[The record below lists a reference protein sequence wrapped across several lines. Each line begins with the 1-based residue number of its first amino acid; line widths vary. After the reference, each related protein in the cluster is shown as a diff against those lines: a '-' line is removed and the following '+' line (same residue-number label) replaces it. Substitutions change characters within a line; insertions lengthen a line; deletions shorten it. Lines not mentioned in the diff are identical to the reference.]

1 MKDFPAIIGKNVLE
15 IRAQRKMSQELLEQ
29 LTGIS
34 QDQISR
40 FESGERIPSVRQL
53 VAMCEALG
61 CSPSEMLKCK
71 RRSS

>member
-1 MKDFPAIIGKNVLE
+1 MKDFPAIIGKNLLE

-53 VAMCEALG
+53 VAMCEALK
-61 CSPSEMLKCK
+61 CSPSEMLKCQ
-71 RRSS
+71 RRPS

>member
-1 MKDFPAIIGKNVLE
+1 MKDFPEIIGWNIST

-53 VAMCEALG
+53 VAISEALR
-61 CSPSEMLKCK
+61 CSPAVLLKCP
-71 RRSS
+71 RE